1 MKRNI
6 IALSLFA
13 LISTGVQAAD
23 GTINFTGKIT
33 DQTCDIDAGTGA
45 PIAVTMGNIGA
56 DQFKAKGDT
65 ALPTE
70 FSISLKSCPGVPS
83 VSVKFDGTANAGDNS
98 IIDLTS
104 GANAATGIGLQI
116 QEVDGTPIK
125 LLSNSKA
132 VPITSGAADAK
143 FRAVYIS
150 TADAEDI
157 TAGDANATASFDI
170 VYN

>member
-6 IALSLFA
+6 IALSLLA
-13 LISTGVQAAD
+13 LISAGAQAAD

-33 DQTCDIDAGTGA
+33 DQTCDIGAGGGA
-45 PIAVTMGNIGA
+45 PIAVSMGNIGA

-70 FSISLKSCPGVPS
+70 FLISLKSCPGVPS
-83 VSVKFDGTANAGDNS
+83 VSVKFDGTANAGDDS
-98 IIDLTS
+98 IIDLTAGS
-104 GANAATGIGLQI
+104 DAAEGIGLQI

-125 LLSNSKA
+125 LLSKSKA
-132 VPITSGAADAK
+132 VPINAGNAEAK

-150 TADAEDI
+150 TADAADI

-170 VYN
+170 IYN